1 MLVAGTAQPYVEIPC
16 SGTAAR
22 WCLRRLFR
30 RRPGIG
36 SVSAVTTTDQQNPA
50 SRVVLVTGGNRG
62 IGRTIAERLAAAGHK
77 VAATSRSGEV
87 PEGVLGVPCDV
98 TDSEQVDAAF
108 TKVEEELG
116 PVEVLVANAGITA
129 DTLVMRMSDEQWQS
143 VIDTNLTGSFRVAKR
158 ATRPMLKKR
167 FGRLIFISSV
177 VGLMGS
183 AGQVNYASSK
193 AGLVGM
199 ARSFAR
205 ELGSRGITA
214 NVVAPGF
221 ISTEMTD
228 VLSEEQ
234 VKAYQAQIPL
244 GRLGGTD
251 DIAAAVEFLASDAAG
266 YVSGAVLPV
275 DGGLGMGH

>member
-1 MLVAGTAQPYVEIPC
+1 MFVAGTHQAYVEMAMVAPG
-16 SGTAAR
+16 SHP
-22 WCLRRLFR
+22 RLFR
-30 RRPGIG
+30 DRPMIG
-36 SVSAVTTTDQQNPA
+36 SVSAVTTTDQQNQP

-62 IGRTIAERLAAAGHK
+62 IGRTIAERLVAAGHK

-87 PEGVLGVPCDV
+87 PEGVLGVSCDV
-98 TDSEQVDAAF
+98 TDAEQVDAAF
-108 TKVEEELG
+108 AKVEAELG

-158 ATRPMLKKR
+158 ATRPMLKNR

-177 VGLMGS
+177 VGMLGS

-221 ISTEMTD
+221 ISTEMTE

-234 VKAYQAQIPL
+234 VKTYQSQIPL
-244 GRLGGTD
+244 GRLGATD
-251 DIAAAVEFLASDAAG
+251 DVAAAVEFLASEAAG